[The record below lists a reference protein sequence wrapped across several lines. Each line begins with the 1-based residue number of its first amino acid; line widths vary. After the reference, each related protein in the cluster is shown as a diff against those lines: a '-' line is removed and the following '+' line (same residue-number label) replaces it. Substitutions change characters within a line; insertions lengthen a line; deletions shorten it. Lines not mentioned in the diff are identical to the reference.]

1 MNLNIINDYDVQI
14 TKVVPY
20 LYDKAVLEKTKNK
33 KSILFVSS
41 EWYRSKYTLKIA
53 KHNPYDKTIILA
65 NTIEEKEFFENKT
78 DCDVLFCN
86 NNAFL
91 DENMFTIQ
99 KDTVKVY
106 DLMLNN
112 KFTCTKNTAYGKL
125 CNNVIHVGYYTEE
138 KYNFPKFGYYAN
150 FNNQPNDYNF
160 NKKDYIFLNGN
171 QINTYINQSVA
182 GGIFTNRE
190 GACRASSEYSL
201 CGVPVI
207 STASKGGRD
216 IWYDS
221 YNSIICEPNERS
233 VYDCL
238 QIIKNRTINPELIR
252 ESHLKIADQHKT
264 TLVDYV
270 IDELNLP
277 HDTKTKDELKLKFK
291 HLDFINA
298 FSK

>member
-1 MNLNIINDYDVQI
+1 M
-14 TKVVPY
+14 
-20 LYDKAVLEKTKNK
+20 
-33 KSILFVSS
+33 SS
-41 EWYRSKYTLKIA
+41 EWHQSKNTLKIA
-53 KHNPYDKTIILA
+53 TRNSYDKTIILA

-99 KDTVKVY
+99 KDTIKIY
-106 DLMLNN
+106 DIMLNN
-112 KFTCTKNTAYGKL
+112 RFTYIKNATYGKL
-125 CNNVIHVGYYTEE
+125 CNNVIRVGYYSEE
-138 KYNFPKFGYYAN
+138 KYSFPKFGYYAN
-150 FNNQPNDYNF
+150 FNNPPNDYNF
-160 NKKDYIFLNGN
+160 NKKNYIFLNGN

-182 GGIFTNRE
+182 GGIFTNIE
-190 GACRASSEYSL
+190 GACRASSEYLL

-216 IWYDS
+216 IWYDN
-221 YNSIICEPNERS
+221 YNSVICEPNEKS

-238 QIIKNRTINPELIR
+238 QVTKARTINPELIR
-252 ESHLKIADQHKT
+252 GNHLKIADQHKT

-270 IDELNLP
+270 IDELNLS

-298 FSK
+298 F